1 MRFNNNDKPFS
12 LKEFKT
18 KFNKKYYKNRS
29 LY

>member
-1 MRFNNNDKPFS
+1 MGFNINNSPFG

-18 KFNKKYYKNRS
+18 KFNKKYNKNRS